1 VPIGIGK
8 TRPGST
14 VLAQNFTVESL
25 VCLIVSFPAGRLAGF
40 FLQEFP
46 SRSAHPKDACTL

>member
-1 VPIGIGK
+1 MPIGIGK